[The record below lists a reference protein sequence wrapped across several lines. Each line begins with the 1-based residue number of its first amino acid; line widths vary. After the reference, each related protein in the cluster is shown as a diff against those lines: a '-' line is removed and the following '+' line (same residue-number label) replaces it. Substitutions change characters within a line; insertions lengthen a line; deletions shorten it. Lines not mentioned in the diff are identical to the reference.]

1 MLRAFSREFYRLAA
15 RGTSWILATNPAVQS
30 VLAHRSTAT
39 GEIDFARSDIDLIVR
54 LNDQEATAQRILSL
68 VRLFRTVKYA
78 NIALGEVETHRAQE
92 WLDWFEVDSYRGS
105 MERRS
110 ALRLCGQE
118 PPRPF
123 HKVQPSHAIR
133 RFVLWF
139 HDHAFVA
146 WNAKNQRNLRKIALE
161 MWNAYAVAVGLIAEP
176 YLTRPEMER
185 ACLEHEDPAWIADL
199 GRDRERAVQYMLDLA
214 RRLHARVAP
223 PLKALAETQ
232 ETEWTLPPYHKPA
245 KWILLPGPEVSV
257 PELPARARHT
267 SPEFFDL
274 YFRYAQPFYPSLL
287 PKTMLELGMEPPTVA
302 LQAESLRFHYHGQL
316 LRYPGLMSA
325 TSYSTLATTR
335 FAAEAVERLTVG
347 ELYDEPPLPRVKPAP
362 TIPEYYRERFTPLTE
377 QHAELWPRLRAVPGP
392 EPS

>member
-1 MLRAFSREFYRLAA
+1 MLRAVSREFYRLAA
-15 RGTSWILATNPAVQS
+15 RGTGWILAANPAVQS

-54 LNDQEATAQRILSL
+54 LNDHEATAERILSL

-78 NIALGEVETHRAQE
+78 NIALGEVETHRPQE
-92 WLDWFEVDSYRGS
+92 WFDWFEVDSYRGS

-110 ALRLCGQE
+110 ALCLYGQD

-161 MWNAYAVAVGLIAEP
+161 MWNAYAVATGLIDEP

-185 ACLEHEDPAWIADL
+185 ACLKHEDPAWIADL
-199 GRDRERAVQYMLDLA
+199 GRDPERAVQYMLDLA

-223 PLKALAETQ
+223 PLKPLAETQ
-232 ETEWTLPPYHKPA
+232 TIEWTLPPYHKPA
-245 KWILLPGPEVSV
+245 PWILLPGPWSAV
-257 PELPARARHT
+257 PELPKRTRHS
-267 SPEFFDL
+267 SPELFDL
-274 YFRYAQPFYPSLL
+274 YFRYAQPFYASLL
-287 PKTMLELGMEPPTVA
+287 PKTMLKLGMRQPSVA
-302 LQAESLRFHYHGQL
+302 LQAESLRFQYHGQV

-325 TSYSTLATTR
+325 NSRHALTTAQ
-335 FAAEAVERLTVG
+335 FAADAVERLTAG
-347 ELYDEPPLPRVKPAP
+347 ELYDEPPLPGVKPLPA
-362 TIPEYYRERFTPLTE
+362 IPEYYRERFTPLTE

-392 EPS
+392 ESN